1 MGCACWKC
9 GDSDRGCCEPI
20 VPPNDKAKCW
30 RIVLIA
36 VLVLHFIIIIVK
48 GYFLGILAPI
58 IDVAA
63 VAILWVAIARY
74 DYCLLMTYIVLNL
87 VEAFSIVVILGYY
100 LQTDMGS
107 NVPNSDGDSQGE
119 SGNDKGKGGLI
130 PDDTSPSEYTK
141 LTNQTVQFTN
151 QTLPGSVG
159 EQSMSSMMHSSALG
173 NRHHHGHSKIVVFR
187 NLFDDFLKMRYHFYA
202 EIMNG
207 DFARKP
213 SDHANIGLQMSPDD
227 QDDDVN
233 VMVAARAEDAKTR
246 RLSKH
251 GSEFLITFCIC
262 LILFYIIA

>member
-1 MGCACWKC
+1 
-9 GDSDRGCCEPI
+9 
-20 VPPNDKAKCW
+20 
-30 RIVLIA
+30 
-36 VLVLHFIIIIVK
+36 
-48 GYFLGILAPI
+48 
-58 IDVAA
+58 
-63 VAILWVAIARY
+63 
-74 DYCLLMTYIVLNL
+74 
-87 VEAFSIVVILGYY
+87 
-100 LQTDMGS
+100 
-107 NVPNSDGDSQGE
+107 
-119 SGNDKGKGGLI
+119 
-130 PDDTSPSEYTK
+130 
-141 LTNQTVQFTN
+141 
-151 QTLPGSVG
+151 
-159 EQSMSSMMHSSALG
+159 MSSMMHSSALG

-262 LILFYIIA
+262 LILFYIIVSILAHCAYREFKGIAEECAGGSVNYVDGNVLYFAIIDKREEDAIEEQEEQDRRRQERAMQRAMMMDNDEENMMMMGEGGGTE